1 VIGNL
6 YRENIYDPN
15 TPDIKVPRRVIKGA
29 PHLCAPNY
37 CRRHRPA
44 ARMVQAVDTQRVI
57 GISLRNLGRQHKKQ
71 RLTLFEHT
79 KKGGMK

>member
-1 VIGNL
+1 MIPTLQTSRSRGAL
-6 YRENIYDPN
+6 LRERRIFAFQ
-15 TPDIKVPRRVIKGA
+15 TIAAATVPQRGW
-29 PHLCAPNY
+29 
-37 CRRHRPA
+37 CRLLTR
-44 ARMVQAVDTQRVI
+44 QRVI

>member
-29 PHLCAPNY
+29 PHLWTPNY
-37 CRRHRPA
+37 LPPLPSRSEDGAGC
-44 ARMVQAVDTQRVI
+44 
-57 GISLRNLGRQHKKQ
+57 
-71 RLTLFEHT
+71 
-79 KKGGMK
+79 